1 MTPVLRVRDLT
12 VSFSGS
18 DGAVTAVDGLSFDLA
33 RGEVLGLVGESGS
46 GKSTVG
52 LAAMGLHDAART
64 SVGGSVTVGG
74 VEVVGA
80 PDARLR
86 GLRGARIAMVF
97 QDALASLS
105 PFHSVGEQLAEA
117 YRIHSGVGRAAA
129 RTRAADMLD
138 RVGIPAARARD
149 YPHQFSGGMRQRV
162 MIGMA
167 LVNAPDVLI
176 ADEPTTALDARV
188 QRQVLSLLAELRQE
202 SGTAVLLITHDV
214 GVVAETC
221 DRMLVMRG
229 GHLIE
234 EGPTGRLLTTAEHPY
249 TRALIGAAPTLTST
263 PGTRLP
269 TVPAA
274 RAGAFLSAATAS
286 RPAAVSGGAGLGA
299 GLAGHRRSAS
309 PGPGDAAAGAA
320 PEDAARAGAF
330 LSAATASRP
339 AAVSGGPGLGAG
351 LAGHRRSAPPGPG
364 DVAADTTAA
373 AEELG
378 ASSAGEIL
386 SAATARRSASP
397 GAVAADG
404 IVMGSGAAEGPLA
417 EVVDLHVEFGGRR
430 RGPWGRRGEPVRAV
444 RGVGLRIEPGETLGL
459 VGESGSGKSTTA
471 RVFAGLQRPTAGGVR
486 FDGRDIA
493 RAAVDARLRREL
505 SRDVQLVF
513 QDPYASLNPRR
524 TVEEIVTT
532 GLRIH
537 TDLDAAARRARAA
550 ELLEQV
556 GLDPAHLTRYP
567 HEFSGGQRQRIG
579 IARALAPRPRLIIA
593 DEPVS
598 ALDVSVQAQVLNLL
612 MDLRDELGL
621 SLLFVSHDL
630 AVVRHFCDRVAVMRA
645 GVVVESGPR
654 DEVFDEPKAVYTREL
669 LAATM

>member
-1 MTPVLRVRDLT
+1 MSVLDVRDLT
-12 VSFSGS
+12 VSFTGR
-18 DGAVTAVDGLSFDLA
+18 GTTVTAVDNVSFALE

-64 SVGGSVTVGG
+64 TVTGSITVGG
-74 VEVVGA
+74 TEIVGA
-80 PDARLR
+80 PDSAVRK
-86 GLRGARIAMVF
+86 LRGARIAMVF
-97 QDALASLS
+97 QDALAALS
-105 PFHSVGEQLAEA
+105 PFHTVGAQLAEA
-117 YRIHSGVGRAAA
+117 YRLHAGTGRAEA
-129 RTRAADMLD
+129 RERASTMLE

-162 MIGMA
+162 MIAMA

-188 QRQVLSLLAELRQE
+188 QRQVLSLMSELAEE

-214 GVVAETC
+214 GVVAEMC

-229 GHLIE
+229 GRDIE
-234 EGPTGRLLTTAEHPY
+234 SGPTRKLLTDASHPY
-249 TRALIGAAPTLTST
+249 TRALIGAAPTLST
-263 PGTRLP
+263 VPGSRLP
-269 TVPAA
+269 TVDDPEPA
-274 RAGAFLSAATAS
+274 RAVRATERA
-286 RPAAVSGGAGLGA
+286 
-299 GLAGHRRSAS
+299 
-309 PGPGDAAAGAA
+309 PG
-320 PEDAARAGAF
+320 E
-330 LSAATASRP
+330 
-339 AAVSGGPGLGAG
+339 
-351 LAGHRRSAPPGPG
+351 
-364 DVAADTTAA
+364 
-373 AEELG
+373 
-378 ASSAGEIL
+378 
-386 SAATARRSASP
+386 
-397 GAVAADG
+397 GAV
-404 IVMGSGAAEGPLA
+404 LA
-417 EVVDLHVEFGGRR
+417 EVTDLTVEFPGRR
-430 RGPWGRRGEPVRAV
+430 SLWGRKAQPVAAV
-444 RGVGLRIEPGETLGL
+444 RGVGLHVRRGETLGL

-471 RVFAGLQRPTAGGVR
+471 RVLAGLQRPTAGSVR
-486 FDGRDIA
+486 FDGRDIG
-493 RAAVDARLRREL
+493 RASVDTALRREL

-524 TVEEIVTT
+524 TVEEIVTLP
-532 GLRIH
+532 LRVH
-537 TDLDAAARRARAA
+537 TSLDAAARRERAA
-550 ELLEQV
+550 ELLGQV
-556 GLDPAHLTRYP
+556 GLDAAHLSRYP

-645 GVVVESGPR
+645 GAVVESGPR
-654 DEVFDEPKAVYTREL
+654 DEVFDDPKADYTREL

>member
-1 MTPVLRVRDLT
+1 M
-12 VSFSGS
+12 
-18 DGAVTAVDGLSFDLA
+18 
-33 RGEVLGLVGESGS
+33 GESGS

-64 SVGGSVTVGG
+64 SIGGSVTVGG

-221 DRMLVMRG
+221 DRMLVMRD

-234 EGPTGRLLTTAEHPY
+234 EGPTGRLLTAAEHPY

-274 RAGAFLSAATAS
+274 RAGAFPSAATAS
-286 RPAAVSGGAGLGA
+286 RPVVVSGGAGQGA

-309 PGPGDAAAGAA
+309 PGSGAVAADMTAAAEELSASS
-320 PEDAARAGAF
+320 AGGI

-339 AAVSGGPGLGAG
+339 A
-351 LAGHRRSAPPGPG
+351 PPGRG
-364 DVAADTTAA
+364 GV
-373 AEELG
+373 
-378 ASSAGEIL
+378 
-386 SAATARRSASP
+386 
-397 GAVAADG
+397 
-404 IVMGSGAAEGPLA
+404 AAEGPLA

-471 RVFAGLQRPTAGGVR
+471 RVLAGLQRPTAGGVR

-505 SRDVQLVF
+505 SCDVQLVF

-524 TVEEIVTT
+524 TALEIVTT

-654 DEVFDEPKAVYTREL
+654 DEVFDDPKAVYTREL